1 MCSLVISSGDANS
14 YGRLRRRQFTSCE
27 IVLQLL
33 ASSQRLMQHSRPDSE
48 QVKLVRLI
56 IGMSGASGVIYGIR
70 LLQVLQQES
79 NIETHLI
86 MSDSAKLNIAV
97 ETEFSSKDV
106 QMMADHVHS
115 NKDIGATIASGSF
128 ASDGMIIAPCSIKT
142 LSAVANCYAD
152 SLMVRAAD
160 VMLKERRRLVL
171 VPRETPLHTGHCEL
185 LLRASQNGAILA
197 PPMPAHYIKPQSVD
211 DLVDHHVG
219 RVLDLFDIDPGL
231 VKRWQGTRG

>member
-1 MCSLVISSGDANS
+1 
-14 YGRLRRRQFTSCE
+14 
-27 IVLQLL
+27 
-33 ASSQRLMQHSRPDSE
+33 MQHSKPYSE
-48 QVKLVRLI
+48 QVNPVQLI

-86 MSDSAKLNIAV
+86 LSDSAKLNIAV
-97 ETEFSSKDV
+97 ETQFSAKAV
-106 QMMADHVHS
+106 QAMADHVHS

-128 ASDGMIIAPCSIKT
+128 KSNGMIIAPCSIKT

-152 SLMVRAAD
+152 SLIVRAAD

-185 LLRASQNGAILA
+185 LLQASRSGAILA

-219 RVLDLFDIDPGL
+219 RVLDLFDIDPGI
-231 VKRWQGTRG
+231 VKRWQGTQGNAGNE